1 MSLAPGLRVRELEA
15 RDEPAVSDVFTASED
30 YFVALTGDRAL
41 SGDVQSLFYAAPE
54 GVSPDAKLLLVAELD
69 CETVG
74 VIDVVPGHPGPDT
87 ASVGLFLLTPAA
99 RGRGVGSR
107 IARALLDEARA
118 REIRRAT
125 VTTPAGWAPGAGFL
139 RHLGFELDDTAAA
152 AGSGN
157 RVVAGAERQLVRAV
171 LEMPEDR

>member
-1 MSLAPGLRVRELEA
+1 MRVRRPSPNVMRERCRRHRRMGATRMTFAAMSLAPGLRVRELEA

-74 VIDVVPGHPGPDT
+74 VIDVVPGHPGPD
-87 ASVGLFLLTPAA
+87 
-99 RGRGVGSR
+99 
-107 IARALLDEARA
+107 
-118 REIRRAT
+118 
-125 VTTPAGWAPGAGFL
+125 
-139 RHLGFELDDTAAA
+139 
-152 AGSGN
+152 
-157 RVVAGAERQLVRAV
+157 
-171 LEMPEDR
+171 